1 MSRGYAEEVENSGFW
16 SRLKEKM
23 GMGEYEDDDYEEME
37 TSESGKR
44 RNVLLRLHSP
54 RPNEISVKLQVS
66 SLADAKDAADRL
78 KAHQSV
84 ILNLE
89 NTDEVTA
96 GRVVDF
102 VSGVTYAVD
111 GYYQKVGEK
120 VFLFTPESTQ
130 IDVQETAQIKTDK

>member
-1 MSRGYAEEVENSGFW
+1 
-16 SRLKEKM
+16 
-23 GMGEYEDDDYEEME
+23 MGEYEDDDYEETE
-37 TSESGKR
+37 TGEPIKR

-54 RPNEISVKLQVS
+54 RSNEISVKLQVL

-89 NTDEVTA
+89 NTDDATA

-111 GYYQKVGEK
+111 GYYQKVGDK

-130 IDVQETAQIKTDK
+130 IDVQETAQPNKD